1 MMSETV
7 IDKPVDDT
15 DYGYKEMGSEA
26 RQKEV
31 DSYVQS
37 ELGRDNVECG
47 AIGCRRWCQKGTD
60 WCPSHQSKENE

>member
-31 DSYVQS
+31 DSYVQK
-37 ELGRDNVECG
+37 ELGRC
-47 AIGCRRWCQKGTD
+47 IGCG
-60 WCPSHQSKENE
+60 SKATRTNNTLCSDCWHDAEGSNE